1 MPTLYRKENKMFIH
15 LTLNEADLTEAI
27 DEWLTKR
34 GYAVKAV
41 TFTIDNGDRPGDGK
55 TVTATTSVD
64 QLDDKVSFS
73 HHP

>member
-1 MPTLYRKENKMFIH
+1 
-15 LTLNEADLTEAI
+15 
-27 DEWLTKR
+27 
-34 GYAVKAV
+34 VKAV